1 MVGNPDIAGRDYQLR
16 AEKAICEHFNK
27 MFRRSL
33 LVMPTGT
40 GKTRTAVGVVEL
52 LITFYFLPTG
62 QLSWNKP

>member
-1 MVGNPDIAGRDYQLR
+1 MVGNPEIAGRDYQLR

-40 GKTRTAVGVVEL
+40 GKTRTAVGVV
-52 LITFYFLPTG
+52 
-62 QLSWNKP
+62 